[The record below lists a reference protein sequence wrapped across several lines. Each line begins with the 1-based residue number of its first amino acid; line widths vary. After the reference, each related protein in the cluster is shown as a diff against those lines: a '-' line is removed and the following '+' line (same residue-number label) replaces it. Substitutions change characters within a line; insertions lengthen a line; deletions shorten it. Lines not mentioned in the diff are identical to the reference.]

1 MTCFSACLR
10 DLESMGVSA
19 RGSGADGA
27 CEAAD

>member
-10 DLESMGVSA
+10 DLESMEVPA
-19 RGSGADGA
+19 RDSGADGA